1 MNARTDL
8 PPDLSAALPALDAI
22 RALDG
27 EMRDIRHQIHQ
38 NPELGFE
45 EVATSDLV
53 AERLARWGYTVHRGL
68 GKTGVVGTLK
78 VGDGPK
84 RLGIRADM
92 DALPI
97 EETNGRPWASKVL
110 GKMHACGH
118 DGHTTML
125 LGAARHLA
133 ATQNFNGTLHL
144 IFQPAE
150 EGMGGARVMIEDG
163 FFEQFPCDAVFALH
177 NMPGLAAG
185 KLGFISGPAMAS
197 SDTAV
202 ITVTGQGGHGAMP
215 HLAVDPVVAAS
226 AIVMALQAIVSRNV
240 PPLDMAI
247 ITVGAFHAGTTFNV
261 IPEKAELKL
270 TIRALRPSVRDQLQ
284 QRITEVAQAQAA
296 VYGAT
301 AQVHYERRYPVLVND
316 AAMTDFARQV
326 ALDWVGDDGV
336 LPHLQPL
343 TGSEDFAF
351 FLEKCQGSYLLL
363 GNGTGQGIGEGG
375 CMVHNPNY
383 DFNDRCLGTGAS
395 YWARLTETFLK

>member
-8 PPDLSAALPALDAI
+8 PPALAAEPPALDAI

-27 EMRDIRHQIHQ
+27 EMVDIRHQIHQ

-53 AERLARWGYTVHRGL
+53 AERLARWGYEVHRGL
-68 GKTGVVGTLK
+68 GRTGVVGTLK
-78 VGDGPK
+78 VGNGTK

-92 DALPI
+92 DALPVQ
-97 EETNGRPWASKVL
+97 ETNGRPWASKVL

-133 ATQNFNGTLHL
+133 ATRNFDGTLHL

-150 EGMGGARVMIEDG
+150 EGLGGARVMIEDG
-163 FFEQFPCDAVFALH
+163 FFDKFPCDAVFALH
-177 NMPGLAAG
+177 NMPGLEAG
-185 KLGFISGPAMAS
+185 KLGFITGPAMAS
-197 SDTAV
+197 SDSAV
-202 ITVTGQGGHGAMP
+202 ITVTGNGGHGAMP
-215 HLAVDPVVAAS
+215 QMSVDPVVAAS
-226 AIVMALQAIVSRNV
+226 AIVMSLQTIVSRNV
-240 PPLDMAI
+240 PPLDTAI
-247 ITVGAFHAGTTFNV
+247 VTVGAFHAGTTFNV

-270 TIRALRPSVRDQLQ
+270 TIRALRPQVRDQLQ

-296 VYGAT
+296 VYGAS
-301 AQVHYERRYPVLVND
+301 AEVAYDRRYPVLVND
-316 AAMTDFARQV
+316 AEATDFARRV
-326 ALDWVGDDGV
+326 ALDWVGEAGV
-336 LPHLQPL
+336 MPNLAPL

-351 FLEKCQGSYLLL
+351 FLEKCKGSYLLL

-383 DFNDRCLGTGAS
+383 DFNDRVLGTGAS
-395 YWARLTETFLK
+395 YWVRLAEAFLV

>member
-1 MNARTDL
+1 MNAPL
-8 PPDLSAALPALDAI
+8 PLPALAAI
-22 RALDG
+22 RELESD
-27 EMRDIRHQIHQ
+27 MRADRHAIHA
-38 NPELGFE
+38 NPERGLE
-45 EVATSDLV
+45 ELATSDLV
-53 AERLARWGYTVHRGL
+53 AERLARWGSQVHRGL

-78 VGDGPK
+78 VGDGGK
-84 RLGIRADM
+84 HLGLRADM

-97 EETNGRPWASKVL
+97 VETSGKPWASQVL

-118 DGHTTML
+118 DGHTAML

-133 ATQNFNGTLHL
+133 ATQDFNGTLHVV
-144 IFQPAE
+144 FQPAE

-163 FFEQFPCDAVFALH
+163 FFDRFPCDAMFAMH
-177 NMPGLAAG
+177 NMPGHPAG
-185 KLGFISGPAMAS
+185 QLGFITGPAMAS

-202 ITVTGQGGHGAMP
+202 ITVRGKGGHGAVP
-215 HLAVDPVVAAS
+215 QAAVDPVVAAS

-261 IPEKAELKL
+261 IPETAELKL
-270 TIRALRPSVRDQLQ
+270 TIRALRPEVRNQLQ

-301 AQVHYERRYPVLVND
+301 ADVFYERRYPVLVND
-316 AAMTDFARQV
+316 GPSTDFARQV
-326 ALDWVGDDGV
+326 ALDWVGEAG
-336 LPHLQPL
+336 LIPNLQPL

-351 FLEKCQGSYLLL
+351 FLEKCKGSYLLM
-363 GNGTGQGIGEGG
+363 GNGTDQAEGG
-375 CMVHNPNY
+375 CMVHNPGY

-395 YWARLTETFLK
+395 YWVRLTQAFLV